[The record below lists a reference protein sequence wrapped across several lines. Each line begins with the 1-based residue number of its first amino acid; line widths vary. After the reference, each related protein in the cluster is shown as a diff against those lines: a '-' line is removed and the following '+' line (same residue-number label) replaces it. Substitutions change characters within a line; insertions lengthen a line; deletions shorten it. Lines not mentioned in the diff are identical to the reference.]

1 MRTPFVAGLVG
12 TSMVFVLGGFVY
24 RSWQLVLL
32 ALPPLLF
39 LAVGALAPPRAP
51 RLVPERVVSRDR
63 LEVGGSV
70 RVEVTLRNAG
80 PGLDLLE
87 IVDARPAEL
96 VLERG
101 TDRAVVALPPGDSFT
116 LAYEV
121 RALVKGEYAIGPV
134 RVRALD
140 PLGLGAE
147 DAVVPSVARVHVAPA
162 LEDMRRAR
170 LAPRRTRPWFGQV
183 SSRRPGIG
191 TEFWAVREYAPG
203 DEVRRINWKAT
214 ARLGRPFT
222 NEFEGE
228 RSGDVVIVLD
238 ARRESFVGSRTDNP
252 VEHGVRAALGIA
264 EHVLASRNRVG
275 LIVQR
280 NVLDRVLPAFGKKQL
295 YRVLD
300 ALVHV
305 RAGGEW
311 PFAQVA
317 LILSRYY
324 APDALVVLISP
335 LTDRTA
341 LEAVVGLTARG
352 YDVVIVSPS
361 PLEIE
366 RKLTR
371 PSVAQ
376 ETAYRVLRIERDN
389 LLAQLRRIAHV
400 VDWDPATPLALSL
413 RRMATSARA
422 R

>member
-1 MRTPFVAGLVG
+1 
-12 TSMVFVLGGFVY
+12 
-24 RSWQLVLL
+24 
-32 ALPPLLF
+32 
-39 LAVGALAPPRAP
+39 
-51 RLVPERVVSRDR
+51 
-63 LEVGGSV
+63 
-70 RVEVTLRNAG
+70 
-80 PGLDLLE
+80 
-87 IVDARPAEL
+87 
-96 VLERG
+96 
-101 TDRAVVALPPGDSFT
+101 
-116 LAYEV
+116 
-121 RALVKGEYAIGPV
+121 
-134 RVRALD
+134 
-140 PLGLGAE
+140 
-147 DAVVPSVARVHVAPA
+147 
-162 LEDMRRAR
+162 
-170 LAPRRTRPWFGQV
+170 
-183 SSRRPGIG
+183 
-191 TEFWAVREYAPG
+191 
-203 DEVRRINWKAT
+203 
-214 ARLGRPFT
+214 
-222 NEFEGE
+222 
-228 RSGDVVIVLD
+228 
-238 ARRESFVGSRTDNP
+238 
-252 VEHGVRAALGIA
+252 
-264 EHVLASRNRVG
+264 
-275 LIVQR
+275 
-280 NVLDRVLPAFGKKQL
+280 
-295 YRVLD
+295 LD